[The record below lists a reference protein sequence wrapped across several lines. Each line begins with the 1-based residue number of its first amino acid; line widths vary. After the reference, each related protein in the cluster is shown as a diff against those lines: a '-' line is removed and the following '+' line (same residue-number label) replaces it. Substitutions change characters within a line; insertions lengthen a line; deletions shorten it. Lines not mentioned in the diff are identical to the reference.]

1 MVGQTALV
9 LDAPAKKQPVRYRIL
24 DTLRDGRWHSGLE
37 WVNGD
42 HGFYCLSYSQ
52 RIGDLKREG
61 HDIESECHGGVA
73 RYRLIPTERGAQ
85 HEQV

>member
-1 MVGQTALV
+1 MVGQTALTF
-9 LDAPAKKQPVRYRIL
+9 DAPRKVRVQDRIL
-24 DTLRDGRWHSGLE
+24 DSLRDGRWHSGLE

-61 HDIESECHGGVA
+61 HDIEARHNGGVA
-73 RYRLIPTERGAQ
+73 SYRIRPDSKE
-85 HEQV
+85 